1 MYIQDKSRSRGFTL
15 IELLVVIAI
24 IGVLVGLL
32 LPAVQQAREAARR
45 SSCQNN
51 LKQLGLGMHKLADE
65 NARSSDNYF
74 PAVTELNDGSGKS
87 AIRTNNAHGTSTWTW
102 LTKLLPAVEQ
112 QPMHDA
118 IGAVDS
124 NNFMSPKPA
133 NWKISGLNPVRPTF
147 RIISQFMC
155 PSWNENLLD
164 KNGVDYMAR
173 IAETRGAAGSTNYRA
188 STGSVYWTQAYG
200 GKHPVYGAS
209 HARAGQV
216 QDWFWKQQGALR
228 LGAWNGQSL
237 RTGETALGE
246 FEDGLS
252 NTILITENAS
262 ATNWCTNAPS
272 VVSWI
277 NETSWKA
284 PKEQTLNKASEAG
297 KAWQKNFYAAS
308 SGHTGKVIG
317 YGFADGSV
325 HFIADTV
332 AMDVYMALLS
342 RREGTT
348 VPGSY

>member
-1 MYIQDKSRSRGFTL
+1 MYSYDKHSSRGFTL

-51 LKQLGLGMHKLADE
+51 LKQLALGMASLADQ
-65 NARSSDNYF
+65 NAYKSDNYF

-87 AIRTNNAHGTSTWTW
+87 AIRTKNAHGMSTWTW
-102 LTKLLPAVEQ
+102 LTKLLPVVEQ
-112 QPMHDA
+112 QPMYDT

-124 NNFMSPKPA
+124 NNFVSPKPA
-133 NWKISGLNPVRPTF
+133 NWKISGLNPIRPTF
-147 RIISQFMC
+147 RVISAYVC
-155 PSWNENLLD
+155 PSWTDGLLD

-188 STGSVYWTQAYG
+188 STGSVYWNQAYG
-200 GKHPVYGAS
+200 GNEPVYPSG
-209 HARAGQV
+209 HARAGQT

-228 LGAWNGQSL
+228 LGAWNGESL
-237 RTGETALGE
+237 RAGETGMAE
-246 FEDGLS
+246 FTDGLS
-252 NTILITENAS
+252 ETILITENAA

-272 VVSWI
+272 CVSWI

-297 KAWQKNFYAAS
+297 KPWQKNFFAAS
-308 SGHTGKVIG
+308 SGHTGGVIG
-317 YGFADGSV
+317 HAFADGSI
-325 HFIADTV
+325 HFISDTV

-342 RREGTT
+342 RREGTP
-348 VPGSY
+348 VAGDY